1 MPDQRCQR
9 AYAPSQRRMLLI
21 NRFRTTTHSRPLP
34 IPNPVAGSKS
44 SQSSS
49 TSRHSPHPNQPCA
62 RHAHQRL
69 TQRRACKC
77 RGCTAQSP
85 SRPWRQFPLGR
96 LTVQRWPRGGTD
108 GYRWGADLSREEGG
122 IPLAHLPWSS
132 AEWPSLQMRS
142 GSCRCSCTCP
152 F

>member
-21 NRFRTTTHSRPLP
+21 NRFRTTYSPLP

-85 SRPWRQFPLGR
+85 STPWRQFPLGR
-96 LTVQRWPRGGTD
+96 LTVQKWPRGGTD

-122 IPLAHLPWSS
+122 ATNNHGDTTGPPAMIICWMAFSPDAVWVLPL
-132 AEWPSLQMRS
+132 
-142 GSCRCSCTCP
+142 
-152 F
+152 